1 VLWVARRQVWAGG
14 GRATG
19 GSTPPPVPT
28 LAVHDPSWTPL
39 QPDIANGNAITL
51 GGRFTASG
59 SIDLGGVAFYAPATV
74 GGTYTAGIWQTTTD
88 DDGVTPGTGTLV
100 GQVSVMAAAVT
111 AGAWNY
117 LAVPVTVT
125 AGLVWTAGVWTSTG
139 RFVRTADTYNAGTL
153 SGHGI
158 TFLQNG
164 TDPNPPGLG
173 SMFNGVFADDPGGAG
188 LAYPVSVFGQAD
200 YGIDVWL

>member
-1 VLWVARRQVWAGG
+1 MLWVARRRVWAGG
-14 GRATG
+14 GPATG
-19 GSTPPPVPT
+19 GSTPPPVPI
-28 LAVHDPSWTPL
+28 LAAHDPAWTPA

-59 SIDLGGVAFYAPATV
+59 SINLGGVAFYAPATI
-74 GGTYTAGIWQTTTD
+74 GGTYTAAIWQTTTD
-88 DDGVTPGTGTLV
+88 DDGITPGTGSLI
-100 GQVSVMAAAVT
+100 GQVSAVAADVDP
-111 AGAWNY
+111 GWNY
-117 LAVPVTVT
+117 LALPVTVT
-125 AGLVWTAGVWTSTG
+125 AGLVWTVAVWTSTG
-139 RFVRTADTYNAGTL
+139 RYVRTAATYSAGTV

-188 LAYPVSVFGQAD
+188 IAYPPSTFQQAD